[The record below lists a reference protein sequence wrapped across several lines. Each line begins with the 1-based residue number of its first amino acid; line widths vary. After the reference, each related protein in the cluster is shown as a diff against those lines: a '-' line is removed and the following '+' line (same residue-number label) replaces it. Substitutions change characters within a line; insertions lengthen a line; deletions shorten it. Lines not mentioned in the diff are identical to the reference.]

1 MTRLSIRQYQRVSTN
16 NVADADPHTLISLVL
31 QHTIGNLAASKGAI
45 AQKNI
50 EAKNKALTKAIAL
63 IGELQDSLDMDKGGE
78 VSENLA
84 ALYDYMVRR
93 ITQANIENS
102 QDMVDEVIVLVT
114 NIKEG
119 WDAIPV
125 DVRQQYD
132 TAQGA

>member
-45 AQKNI
+45 SQKNI

-63 IGELQDSLDMDKGGE
+63 IGELQDSLDMEKGGE

-84 ALYDYMVRR
+84 ALYNYMVRR
-93 ITQANIENS
+93 ITQANMENS
-102 QDMVDEVIVLVT
+102 SEMIDEVIELVS

-125 DVRQQYD
+125 DVRQQYE
-132 TAQGA
+132 TPQGA